1 MRPPTDTEMQAV
13 MKSLNEARN
22 HLDLLTFDAPQ
33 EFRKA
38 LYPLHD
44 CIEGLEMAQKGETCM
59 TLETYP
65 QRYVDALNAEIAM
78 LRDKLAGY
86 EIPHDKREP
95 RCQAVGSDAEGK
107 VPTTALTEHRVS
119 REAIRPPGS
128 GADELEYWR
137 DNAMHYHGLCVALED
152 EIDMW
157 ELALE
162 GKNAAIRRS
171 TEWLEK
177 ANEQAELYKGHFDE
191 MQRFESIRNG
201 DLVTAL
207 EACMEALSQADDSG
221 VVIPLL
227 EDAMKRAEHARS
239 GTCYK
244 CGGCRM
250 KPLPKF
256 ADACNCE
263 GGGGGGFVDLPPAE
277 EKYNA

>member
-1 MRPPTDTEMQAV
+1 MRSTNSMKDDIQPLTLGQQQIMARIGAPDVTDIPIGSA
-13 MKSLNEARN
+13 S
-22 HLDLLTFDAPQ
+22 
-33 EFRKA
+33 
-38 LYPLHD
+38 
-44 CIEGLEMAQKGETCM
+44 KG
-59 TLETYP
+59 
-65 QRYVDALNAEIAM
+65 
-78 LRDKLAGY
+78 
-86 EIPHDKREP
+86 IPHDKREQ
-95 RCQAVGSDAEGK
+95 RCQAVSGDAEGQ
-107 VPTTALTEHRVS
+107 VPTTALTEQRVS

-137 DNAMHYHGLCVALED
+137 GNAMHYHGLCVALED

-162 GKNAAIRRS
+162 GKNAAIRRR

-177 ANEQAELYKGHFDE
+177 ANERADLYKGLFDE

-277 EKYNA
+277 EKYNDRDQP

>member
-1 MRPPTDTEMQAV
+1 MDRIG
-13 MKSLNEARN
+13 
-22 HLDLLTFDAPQ
+22 AP
-33 EFRKA
+33 
-38 LYPLHD
+38 
-44 CIEGLEMAQKGETCM
+44 
-59 TLETYP
+59 
-65 QRYVDALNAEIAM
+65 EIAIG
-78 LRDKLAGY
+78 DACKG
-86 EIPHDKREP
+86 IPHDKREQ
-95 RCQAVGSDAEGK
+95 RGQAVSGDAEGQ
-107 VPTTALTEHRVS
+107 VPTPALDEQRVS

-128 GADELEYWR
+128 GVDELEYWR
-137 DNAMHYHGLCVALED
+137 ANAMHYHGLCVALED
-152 EIDMW
+152 EIDCW
-157 ELALE
+157 NLALD
-162 GKNAAIRRS
+162 GKNAYIRRH

-177 ANEQAELYKGHFDE
+177 ANGELRDLHTTLSAFTNCASDGRNWRMMWQRLCEQREETRERLELAEGAVNE
-191 MQRFESIRNG
+191 WRECESIRNG

-263 GGGGGGFVDLPPAE
+263 GGGGGGFENPSPAE
-277 EKYNA
+277 EKYNDGTQRRGE